1 MSTHDYFYTP
11 LMLPVVAKANQVV
24 HRGEL
29 QPQGQQQRPGARYD
43 PQILFEH
50 SPGGMRRQDW
60 DTQRFL
66 NEMGLR
72 IRGMGTAAE
81 LVDGPPQPAGL
92 TPMYDDARLP
102 GDPVRT
108 QSLHFLEAVMGQVR
122 CMSAGWHLALPS
134 ASWPGCWQT
143 LPHSA
148 AAPG

>member
-29 QPQGQQQRPGARYD
+29 QPQGQQRRPGARYD

-108 QSLHFLEAVMGQVR
+108 QSLQFLEAVMGQVR
-122 CMSAGWHLALPS
+122 CMSAG
-134 ASWPGCWQT
+134 
-143 LPHSA
+143 
-148 AAPG
+148 